1 MINTLNSIRSN
12 YANYNKVSQNSD
24 VSKVEE
30 SFRDKIQTVSKNGTS
45 SNETNAKNDMIIK
58 QPPIYTSTTYDA
70 TISSKSKKEMTID
83 EYKQYFTNEMS
94 KIPVSSYYQ
103 NSFTGSLVIT
113 NECFER
119 MKEDPEWEK
128 TVLNMLREMYSV
140 NGLPQKSYGMQVIG
154 ASPEECYGYSV
165 PIESSGGAKARSGNM
180 KSWWQE
186 RQEKMEEAMEEE
198 MKERIK
204 EKMEQVKRLEQ
215 EYEKQLFLN
224 QSRVNLSL

>member
-1 MINTLNSIRSN
+1 MINTLYSLSSN
-12 YANYNKVSQNSD
+12 YTNYNKVTQNSL
-24 VSKVEE
+24 KE
-30 SFRDKIQTVSKNGTS
+30 SFQHKIQVVNKDRTS
-45 SNETNAKNDMIIK
+45 SNETSTTKDMIIN
-58 QPPIYTSTTYDA
+58 QPPIYSDNTYDT
-70 TISSKSKKEMTID
+70 TISSKPKEEMTLE

-113 NECFER
+113 SDCFER

-154 ASPEECYGYSV
+154 ATPEQCYGYSV
-165 PIESSGGAKARSGNM
+165 PAEGRKGANVSSGNM
-180 KSWWQE
+180 KSWWQL
-186 RQEKMEEAMEEE
+186 RQEKIKESLEEDIE
-198 MKERIK
+198 ERIK
-204 EKMEQVKRLEQ
+204 EEMEQVKRLEQ

-224 QSRVNLSL
+224 QSRVDFSL